1 MKDAVKDRVIL
12 RPLISEASTAQFGDV
27 PGVGKKL
34 LAGVLSAWVLL
45 APAHAADVELLPSPA
60 AENSSLSRVVSDE
73 SGNLYLSWVTQA
85 EGSAGLYYSTLK
97 ETRWKKPQLVRRG
110 EDWFIN
116 WADFPVLSVSAE
128 NKAAHWLRMSAEG
141 TYDYDIDARFYDA
154 RTDSWSD
161 TITPHKDGVSAEHGF
176 VSMLPVG
183 NGNTLMSWLDG
194 RNTKT
199 EAGYGE
205 MTLRAGIFS
214 ARGETLSE
222 WELDARVCDC
232 CQTSAAMSAAGPI
245 IVYRDRSAEEIRDIY
260 VTRYVNDDW
269 TSPVAI
275 HDDQWEIS
283 GCPVNGPSVAAQGNF
298 VAVGWFTAKD
308 DSPKV
313 QLALST
319 DSGEHFSAPILVSG
333 PDTIGRIDTA
343 ILANG
348 QVAVSWLDTKD
359 ETAELTVS
367 RFSAGGSLIDTTV
380 VAGMSAS
387 RRSGFPI
394 IEAIGDDLFVTW
406 TDISEGPEVR
416 VARIDFASP

>member
-1 MKDAVKDRVIL
+1 VKEKVIL
-12 RPLISEASTAQFGDV
+12 RPLFSEAENAKFVDV
-27 PGVGKKL
+27 PGLCEKL
-34 LAGVLSAWVLL
+34 LAAVFSAWVLL
-45 APAHAADVELLPSPA
+45 TAAHAADVELLPSPA
-60 AENSSLSRVVSDE
+60 AGNSSLSRVVSDE
-73 SGNLYLSWVTQA
+73 SGKLYLSWVTQV
-85 EGSAGLYYSTLK
+85 EGFASLYYSTLN
-97 ETRWKKPQLVRRG
+97 ETGWSEPQLVSQG

-116 WADFPVLSVSAE
+116 WADFPLLSVSEE
-128 NKAAHWLRMSAEG
+128 NKAAHWLRMSSEG

-154 RTDSWSD
+154 QTDSWSD
-161 TITPHKDGVSAEHGF
+161 IITPHKDGVSAEHGF

-214 ARGETLSE
+214 ARGETLGE
-222 WELDARVCDC
+222 WELDSRVCDC

-260 VTRYVNDDW
+260 VTRYANGDW
-269 TSPVAI
+269 TPPVAI
-275 HDDQWEIS
+275 HDDYWEIA

-319 DSGEHFSAPILVSG
+319 NSGEHFSAPILVSG
-333 PDTIGRIDTA
+333 PDTIGRIDVA
-343 ILANG
+343 ILTNG
-348 QVAVSWLDTKD
+348 HIAVSWLDTTGG
-359 ETAELTVS
+359 TAQLTVS
-367 RFSAGGSLIDTTV
+367 RYSSEGSLLDATTV
-380 VAGMSAS
+380 DRTSAS

-406 TDISEGPEVR
+406 TDISDGPEVR

>member
-1 MKDAVKDRVIL
+1 MKYAVKERVIL
-12 RPLISEASTAQFGDV
+12 RPLISVASTAQFGDV
-27 PGVGKKL
+27 PGVCKKL
-34 LAGVLSAWVLL
+34 LACVVSASVLL
-45 APAHAADVELLPSPA
+45 ASAHAADAELLPSPA

-97 ETRWKKPQLVRRG
+97 ETRWSEPQLVRRG

-116 WADFPVLSVSAE
+116 WADFPMLSVSEE

-141 TYDYDIDARFYDA
+141 TYDYDIEVRFYDA
-154 RTDSWSD
+154 QTDSWSD
-161 TITPHKDGVSAEHGF
+161 TITPHQDGVSAEHGF

-245 IVYRDRSAEEIRDIY
+245 VVYRDRSAEEIRDIY
-260 VTRYVNDDW
+260 VMRYANGDW
-269 TSPVAI
+269 TPPAAI
-275 HDDQWEIS
+275 HEDHWEIA

-380 VAGMSAS
+380 VASVSAS

-394 IEAIGDDLFVTW
+394 IETIGDDLFVTW

>member
-260 VTRYVNDDW
+260 VTRYVNGDW
-269 TSPVAI
+269 TPPVAI
-275 HDDQWEIS
+275 HDDQWEIA

>member
-12 RPLISEASTAQFGDV
+12 RPPISEASTAQFGDV

-154 RTDSWSD
+154 LTDSWSD

-260 VTRYVNDDW
+260 VTRYVNGDW
-269 TSPVAI
+269 TPPVAI
-275 HDDQWEIS
+275 HDDQWEIA

-343 ILANG
+343 ILTNG
-348 QVAVSWLDTKD
+348 QVAVSWLDTTD

-380 VAGMSAS
+380 VARMSAS

-394 IEAIGDDLFVTW
+394 IETIGDDLFVTW

>member
-1 MKDAVKDRVIL
+1 LAAV
-12 RPLISEASTAQFGDV
+12 A
-27 PGVGKKL
+27 
-34 LAGVLSAWVLL
+34 SAWLL
-45 APAHAADVELLPSPA
+45 LTPAHAADVELLPSPA
-60 AENSSLSRVVSDE
+60 PENSSLSRVVGDE

-85 EGSAGLYYSTLK
+85 EDFASLNYSTLN
-97 ETRWKKPQLVRRG
+97 ETGWSEPQLVSQG

-128 NKAAHWLRMSAEG
+128 NKVVHWLRRSAEG

-154 RTDSWSD
+154 QTDSWSG

-176 VSMLPVG
+176 VAMLPVG
-183 NGNTLMSWLDG
+183 QGNTLMSWLDG

-199 EAGYGE
+199 EQGYGE
-205 MTLRAGIFS
+205 MTLRAGIFN

-222 WELDARVCDC
+222 WELDSRVCDC
-232 CQTSAAMSAAGPI
+232 CQTSAALSDAGPI
-245 IVYRDRSAEEIRDIY
+245 VVYRDRSAEEIRDIY
-260 VTRYVNDDW
+260 ITRYANGDW
-269 TSPVAI
+269 TPPVAI
-275 HDDQWEIS
+275 HDDQWEIA
-283 GCPVNGPSVAAQGNF
+283 GCPVNGPSVASHGNF

-319 DSGEHFSAPILVSG
+319 DSGKHFSAPILVSG

-348 QVAVSWLDTKD
+348 QVAVSWLDTTR
-359 ETAELTVS
+359 ETAQLTVS
-367 RFSAGGSLIDTTV
+367 RYSPEGSLLDATIVDRT
-380 VAGMSAS
+380 SAS

-406 TDISEGPEVR
+406 TDISDGPEVR

>member
-1 MKDAVKDRVIL
+1 MKDAVKERVIL
-12 RPLISEASTAQFGDV
+12 RPLISEASTAQFVVV
-27 PGVGKKL
+27 PGVCKRL
-34 LAGVLSAWVLL
+34 LAGVVFAWVLL
-45 APAHAADVELLPSPA
+45 APAHATDVELLPSPA

-97 ETRWKKPQLVRRG
+97 ETRWSKPQLVRRG

-245 IVYRDRSAEEIRDIY
+245 IVYRDRSAAEIRDIY
-260 VTRYVNDDW
+260 VTRYANGDW
-269 TSPVAI
+269 TPPVAI
-275 HDDQWEIS
+275 HDDQWEIA

-313 QLALST
+313 QFALST

-333 PDTIGRIDTA
+333 SDTIGRIDTA

-348 QVAVSWLDTKD
+348 QVAVSWLDMTD

-394 IEAIGDDLFVTW
+394 IETIGDDLFVTW

>member
-1 MKDAVKDRVIL
+1 MKDAVKERVIL
-12 RPLISEASTAQFGDV
+12 RPLISETSAAQFGDV
-27 PGVGKKL
+27 PGVCKKL
-34 LAGVLSAWVLL
+34 LASVVSALVLL
-45 APAHAADVELLPSPA
+45 APAHAADVELLSSPA

-97 ETRWKKPQLVRRG
+97 ETRWSKPQLVRRG

-260 VTRYVNDDW
+260 VTRYVNGDW
-269 TSPVAI
+269 TPPVAI
-275 HDDQWEIS
+275 HDDQWEIA

-394 IEAIGDDLFVTW
+394 IETIGDDLFVTW

>member
-1 MKDAVKDRVIL
+1 MKDAVKERVIL

-34 LAGVLSAWVLL
+34 LAGVVSAWVLL
-45 APAHAADVELLPSPA
+45 APAHAEDVELLPSPA

-97 ETRWKKPQLVRRG
+97 ETRWSKPQLVRQG

-205 MTLRAGIFS
+205 MTLRAGMFS

-260 VTRYVNDDW
+260 VTRYVNGDW
-269 TSPVAI
+269 TLPVAI
-275 HDDQWEIS
+275 HDDQWEIA

-333 PDTIGRIDTA
+333 PNTIGRIDTA

-348 QVAVSWLDTKD
+348 QVAVSWLDTKA

-394 IEAIGDDLFVTW
+394 IETIGDDLFVTW

>member
-97 ETRWKKPQLVRRG
+97 ETRWSKPQLVRRG

-298 VAVGWFTAKD
+298 AAVGWFTAKD

-319 DSGEHFSAPILVSG
+319 DSGQHFSAPILVSG

>member
-1 MKDAVKDRVIL
+1 MKDAVKERVIL
-12 RPLISEASTAQFGDV
+12 RPLISETSTAQFGDV
-27 PGVGKKL
+27 PGVCKKL
-34 LAGVLSAWVLL
+34 LASVVSALVLL
-45 APAHAADVELLPSPA
+45 APAHAADVELLSSPA

-97 ETRWKKPQLVRRG
+97 ETRWSKPQLIRQG

-161 TITPHKDGVSAEHGF
+161 AITPHKDGVSAEHGF
-176 VSMLPVG
+176 VSMVPVG

-245 IVYRDRSAEEIRDIY
+245 IVYRDRSSEEIRDIY
-260 VTRYVNDDW
+260 VTRYANGDW
-269 TSPVAI
+269 TPPVAI
-275 HDDQWEIS
+275 HDDQWEIA
-283 GCPVNGPSVAAQGNF
+283 GCPVNGPSVAAQRNF

-348 QVAVSWLDTKD
+348 EVAVSWLDTKD

-380 VAGMSAS
+380 VARMSAS

-394 IEAIGDDLFVTW
+394 IETIGDDLFVTW
-406 TDISEGPEVR
+406 TDISEGSEVR
-416 VARIDFASP
+416 VARIDFTSP

>member
-1 MKDAVKDRVIL
+1 M
-12 RPLISEASTAQFGDV
+12 
-27 PGVGKKL
+27 
-34 LAGVLSAWVLL
+34 
-45 APAHAADVELLPSPA
+45 ELLPSPA

-73 SGNLYLSWVTQA
+73 SGNLYLSWVTQT
-85 EGSAGLYYSTLK
+85 ENSASLYYSVLN
-97 ETRWKKPQLVRRG
+97 ETRWSEPQLVSRG

-128 NKAAHWLRMSAEG
+128 NKTAHWLRMSAEG

-154 RTDSWSD
+154 LTDSWSD

-199 EAGYGE
+199 AAGYGE

-232 CQTSAAMSAAGPI
+232 CQTSAAMSAAGPV
-245 IVYRDRSAEEIRDIY
+245 IVYRDRSAGEIRDIY
-260 VTRYVNDDW
+260 ITRYANGDW
-269 TSPVAI
+269 TPPVAI
-275 HDDQWEIS
+275 HDDQWEIA
-283 GCPVNGPSVAAQGNF
+283 GCPVNGPSVAAQGDF

-319 DSGEHFSAPILVSG
+319 DSGEHFSAPIRVSG

-348 QVAVSWLDTKD
+348 QVAVSWLDTSA
-359 ETAELTVS
+359 ETAQLTVS

-380 VAGMSAS
+380 VARTSAS

-394 IEAIGDDLFVTW
+394 METIVMTCSSPGRTSVKVLRSELHASTSRHPDPHAGALRFCGDRRRHCRSLCR
-406 TDISEGPEVR
+406 S
-416 VARIDFASP
+416 

>member
-1 MKDAVKDRVIL
+1 MKDRVIL

-260 VTRYVNDDW
+260 VTRYVNGDW
-269 TSPVAI
+269 TPPVAI
-275 HDDQWEIS
+275 HDDQWEIA

>member
-260 VTRYVNDDW
+260 VTRYVNGDW
-269 TSPVAI
+269 TPPVAI
-275 HDDQWEIS
+275 HDDQWEIA

-319 DSGEHFSAPILVSG
+319 DSGQHFSAPILVSG

>member
-1 MKDAVKDRVIL
+1 MKDAEKARAIM
-12 RPLISEASTAQFGDV
+12 RALISAASTTQFGEI
-27 PGVGKKL
+27 PGACKRL
-34 LAGVLSAWVLL
+34 FAGVVSAGILL
-45 APAHAADVELLPSPA
+45 TPAHAADVELLPSPA

-73 SGNLYLSWVTQA
+73 SGNLYLSWVTQT
-85 EGSAGLYYSTLK
+85 ENSDSLYYSILN
-97 ETRWKKPQLVRRG
+97 ETRWSEPQLVSRG

-154 RTDSWSD
+154 QTDLWSD

-199 EAGYGE
+199 VAGYGE
-205 MTLRAGIFS
+205 MTLRAGIFN

-222 WELDARVCDC
+222 WELDDRVCDC
-232 CQTSAAMSAAGPI
+232 CQTSAAMSAAGPV
-245 IVYRDRSAEEIRDIY
+245 IVYRDRSAGEIRDIY
-260 VTRYVNDDW
+260 ITRYANGDW
-269 TSPVAI
+269 TPPVAI
-275 HDDQWEIS
+275 HDDQWEIA
-283 GCPVNGPSVAAQGNF
+283 GCPVNGPSVAAQGDF

-319 DSGEHFSAPILVSG
+319 DSGEHFSAPIRVSG

-348 QVAVSWLDTKD
+348 QVAVSWLDTSA
-359 ETAELTVS
+359 ETAQLTVS

-380 VAGMSAS
+380 VARTSAS

-394 IEAIGDDLFVTW
+394 METIGDDLFVTW

-416 VARIDFASP
+416 VARVDFASP